1 MNVLQFAYFCN
12 SLPVNYMA
20 EKSSKINIWK
30 ILIPTVLG
38 IGIIV
43 YMFAK
48 DLLGEENA
56 SKLNELKNIEITGH
70 TVFWIFIAMLC
81 MVGRDLGFTVR
92 YRYLTDKLLSWKQS
106 LKVTL
111 LAEFGTAI
119 TPSSV
124 GGSTMAV
131 LFLAKENI
139 PVGKS
144 TAMVFTT
151 MLLDEMFFVITF
163 PFFLLFLPA
172 ESLFPEISGIQI
184 GIITLF
190 IAAYCVK
197 LLLCICLI
205 IGLFFKPQAIK
216 WLLLKIFRLPF
227 LKRWRLQAEKAGND
241 IILSS
246 EELKGR
252 GISYWFPLITATILS
267 WSSRYLIVNA
277 LFMAFFPVTDHLL
290 IFARQFVMWILMIIS
305 ITPGG
310 SGLSELIFKH
320 YLSSLIPIAGL
331 VPVIIFLWRFFSY
344 YVYLFIGA
352 ILVPRWASKAFS
364 SSKKEQ

>member
-1 MNVLQFAYFCN
+1 MTDNT
-12 SLPVNYMA
+12 
-20 EKSSKINIWK
+20 SKINIWK
-30 ILIPTVLG
+30 ILIPTLLGLG
-38 IGIIV
+38 IIF

-48 DLLGEENA
+48 DLFGEQNA
-56 SKLNELKNIEITGH
+56 SNLEQLKSLDITWN
-70 TVFWIFIAMLC
+70 TIFWIFMALLC
-81 MVGRDLGFTVR
+81 MIGRDLGFTIR

-131 LFLAKENI
+131 VFLAKEKI

-151 MLLDEMFFVITF
+151 MLLDEMFFIVTF
-163 PFFLLFLPA
+163 PIFLIFIPTKD
-172 ESLFPEISGIQI
+172 LFPEIAGIQS
-184 GIITLF
+184 IILLF
-190 IAAYCVK
+190 IAAYSVK
-197 LLLCICLI
+197 LLLCIALI
-205 IGLFFKPQAIK
+205 IGLFFKPQAIR
-216 WLLLKIFRLPF
+216 WLLIKIFKLPF
-227 LKRWRLQAEKAGND
+227 LRRWQASAEKAGND
-241 IILSS
+241 LILSS
-246 EELKGR
+246 DEIKGR
-252 GISYWFPLITATILS
+252 GFSYWGPLITATILS

-277 LFMAFFPVTDHLL
+277 LFMAFFPVADHLL
-290 IFARQFVMWILMIIS
+290 VFARQFVMWILMILS

-320 YLSSLIPIAGL
+320 YLGSLVPIAGL

-344 YVYLFIGA
+344 YTYLFIGA
-352 ILVPRWASKAFS
+352 FLVPRWVSKAFGKHES
-364 SSKKEQ
+364 

>member
-1 MNVLQFAYFCN
+1 MD
-12 SLPVNYMA
+12 
-20 EKSSKINIWK
+20 KGSSKISIWK
-30 ILIPTVLG
+30 ILLPTLLG
-38 IGIIV
+38 VGIIL
-43 YMFAK
+43 YMFSR

-56 SKLNELKNIEITGH
+56 SKLEELKNIPITGH
-70 TVFWIFIAMLC
+70 MVFWIFVALLC
-81 MVGRDLGFTVR
+81 MVGRDLGFTIR
-92 YRYLTDKLLSWKQS
+92 YRFLTDKLLSWKQS

-131 LFLAKENI
+131 VFLAKENI

-151 MLLDEMFFVITF
+151 MLLDEMFFVVTF
-163 PFFLLFLPA
+163 PIFLFLIPLND
-172 ESLFPEISGIQI
+172 LFPEVSGIEV
-184 GIITLF
+184 GIITVFVL
-190 IAAYCVK
+190 AYLVK

-205 IGLFFKPQAIK
+205 IGLFFKPQAIR
-216 WLLLKIFRLPF
+216 WLLIKIFKLPF
-227 LKRWRLQAEKAGND
+227 LGRWQASAEKAGND
-241 IILSS
+241 IITSS
-246 EELKGR
+246 KEIRGR
-252 GISYWFPLITATILS
+252 GFSYWFPLITATVLS

-290 IFARQFVMWILMIIS
+290 IFARQFVMWILMILS

-331 VPVIIFLWRFFSY
+331 VPVIIFLWRFLSY
-344 YVYLFIGA
+344 YTYLFIGA

-364 SSKKEQ
+364 KKENN

>member
-1 MNVLQFAYFCN
+1 M
-12 SLPVNYMA
+12 
-20 EKSSKINIWK
+20 EDRSSRVSIWK
-30 ILIPTVLG
+30 ILVPTVLG
-38 IGIIV
+38 IGIIFF
-43 YMFAK
+43 MFAR
-48 DLLGEENA
+48 DLFGEENA
-56 SKLNELKNIEITGH
+56 SNLEQLKGIDITWV
-70 TVFWIFIAMLC
+70 TVFWIFMALLC
-81 MVGRDLGFTVR
+81 MVGRDLGFTIR

-111 LAEFGTAI
+111 LAEFGTAV

-131 LFLAKENI
+131 LFLAKEKI

-151 MLLDEMFFVITF
+151 MLLDEMFFVVTF
-163 PFFLLFLPA
+163 PIFLFLIPV
-172 ESLFPEISGIQI
+172 EDLFPDVAGIKSI
-184 GIITLF
+184 VFLF

-216 WLLLKIFRLPF
+216 WLLVNIFRLPF
-227 LKRWRLQAEKAGND
+227 LRRWKQSAEKAGD
-241 IILSS
+241 DLILSS
-246 EELKGR
+246 EEIKGR
-252 GISYWFPLITATILS
+252 GFSYWFPLITATVLS

-277 LFMAFFPVTDHLL
+277 LFMAFFPVADHLL
-290 IFARQFVMWILMIIS
+290 VFARQFVVWILMILS

-320 YLSSLIPIAGL
+320 YLGSLVPMAGL
-331 VPVIIFLWRFFSY
+331 VPVIIFLWRFLSY
-344 YVYLFIGA
+344 YTYLFIGA
-352 ILVPRWASKAFS
+352 VLVPRWVSKAFS
-364 SSKKEQ
+364 KKNS

>member
-1 MNVLQFAYFCN
+1 MSQN
-12 SLPVNYMA
+12 
-20 EKSSKINIWK
+20 SSKISIWK
-30 ILIPTVLG
+30 ILIPTLLG
-38 IGIIV
+38 IGIIL
-43 YMFAK
+43 YMFSK
-48 DLLGEENA
+48 DLLGEDNA
-56 SKLNELKNIEITGH
+56 SKLEELKTIKITGH
-70 TVFWIFIAMLC
+70 TVFWICMATLC
-81 MVGRDLGFTVR
+81 MIGRDLGFTIR

-131 LFLAKENI
+131 LFLTKENI

-144 TAMVFTT
+144 TAMVFVT
-151 MLLDEMFFVITF
+151 MLLDEMFFVVTF
-163 PFFLLFLPA
+163 PIFLLLLPVN
-172 ESLFPEISGIQI
+172 ELFPKIAGIEV
-184 GIITLF
+184 GIITVF
-190 IAAYCVK
+190 IGAYIIK
-197 LLLCICLI
+197 LAICICLI

-216 WLLLKIFRLPF
+216 WLLIKVFKLP
-227 LKRWRLQAEKAGND
+227 LLRKWGNEAEKAGND
-241 IILSS
+241 LIKSS
-246 EELKGR
+246 KEIKGK
-252 GISYWFPLITATILS
+252 GIGYWFPLILATILS

-277 LFMAFFPVTDHLL
+277 LFLAFFPVSNHLL
-290 IFARQFVMWILMIIS
+290 IFARQFVMWILMILS

-331 VPVIIFLWRFFSY
+331 VPVIIFLWRFLSY
-344 YVYLFIGA
+344 YTYLFIGA

-364 SSKKEQ
+364 KK